1 MQLVKQW
8 KVHLALLGVNAIYGA
23 TYSLAKLAMP
33 VYISP
38 SAFIL
43 VRVLSACFLFVV
55 FHLLIYGK
63 PQIHKS
69 DLVKLA
75 IAAFFGVALNMLL
88 FFNGL
93 SLTQPINAS
102 VLMLNAP
109 LFVLLLNALI
119 EKKRVNKQQ
128 IVGMLIAAC
137 GAVLLVGGTAF
148 KFSTDHALGDLL
160 ITLNA
165 VSYAFY
171 LVYVKQ
177 LLIKYPSIRVIMWVF
192 IFGSIYVFPFGIG
205 GLMET
210 IPSQWPGAV
219 WGAIAFVTIG
229 TTFMAYLI
237 NLWAVQKAN
246 AVTVGSY
253 IYLQP
258 VLAGLFGLALG
269 QESLQLEKII
279 FALLIFSGVYLV
291 NKK

>member
-1 MQLVKQW
+1 MWLVKQW
-8 KVHLALLGVNAIYGA
+8 KVHLALLAVNAIYGA

-33 VYISP
+33 VYIGP

-43 VRVLSACFLFVV
+43 VRVLSACALFVV
-55 FHLLIYGK
+55 FHLLVYGT
-63 PQIHKS
+63 PHIQRS
-69 DLVKLA
+69 DFLKLA

-93 SLTQPINAS
+93 SLTRPINAS

-109 LFVLLLNALI
+109 LFVLILTAVM
-119 EKKRVNKQQ
+119 EKKQVKKQQ
-128 IVGMLIAAC
+128 IMGMFIAAC

-148 KFSTDHALGDLL
+148 EFSTDHAWGDLL

-205 GLMET
+205 GLLET
-210 IPSQWPGAV
+210 TPAQWPGAV
-219 WGAIAFVTIG
+219 WGAVAFVTIG
-229 TTFMAYLI
+229 TTFLAYLI
-237 NLWAVQKAN
+237 NIWAVQKAN

-258 VLAGLFGLALG
+258 VLAGLFGSALG
-269 QESLQLEKII
+269 QDSLQLEKII